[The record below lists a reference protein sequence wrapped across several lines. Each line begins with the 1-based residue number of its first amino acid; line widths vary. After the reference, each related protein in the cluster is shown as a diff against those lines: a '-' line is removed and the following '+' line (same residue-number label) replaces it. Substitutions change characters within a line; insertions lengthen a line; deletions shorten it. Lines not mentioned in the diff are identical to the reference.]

1 MKLFTKYNR
10 LNIATSIIT
19 FIIGSC
25 SFYFLLCYI
34 LQVELDESLKAE
46 QQEISGY
53 VRTHN
58 QLPEIVPT
66 NEEITTYALSDR
78 IIETKFLKVTK
89 TVKNS
94 TEEWRELQFGIHA
107 NGVNYL
113 VTVDKPMA
121 ESEDLLQLIIV
132 ITIAMIA
139 LILLINYF
147 ANRLLIKKLWNPFYQ
162 TIHKIKN
169 YQITD
174 GNSLSLKSENID
186 EFELLNQTITG
197 LVDRL
202 QKDYL
207 VLKNFTGKAAH
218 EMQTPLAVISLRLD
232 ALMQNEAILKQNA
245 ENITDIEKS
254 VRKLSK
260 LHQSLLL
267 LTKVE
272 NKQFQLNEEVL
283 LDTIIQEKCKELA
296 DLTDVMQLNIKL
308 DIMPVKLLFHKHLAE
323 IVVGNLLNNA
333 IRYNIENGQLIIE
346 LTKTELLI
354 SNTSI
359 NPALDENN
367 IFVRFYRH
375 TNNMDG
381 NGLGL
386 SIVKEI
392 TEFAGFS
399 ISYYYAENKHT
410 FKVVF

>member
-1 MKLFTKYNR
+1 MKLFIKYNR

-25 SFYFLLCYI
+25 SFYFLLNYI
-34 LQVELDESLKAE
+34 LQSELDETLKAE
-46 QQEISGY
+46 QQEICGY
-53 VRTHN
+53 VKTHN

-66 NEEITTYALSDR
+66 NEEITSYVLTDK
-78 IIETKFLKVTK
+78 IIQTNYLKITK
-89 TVKNS
+89 TVNKN
-94 TEEWRELQFGIHA
+94 TEQWRELQFGIKA
-107 NGVNYL
+107 NGAIYL

-169 YQITD
+169 YKITD
-174 GNSLSLKSENID
+174 GDNLSLKSENID

-272 NKQFQLNEEVL
+272 NKQFQLNEEVQ
-283 LDTIIQEKCKELA
+283 LDTIIQEKCKELT
-296 DLTDVMQLNIKL
+296 DLTDVMQLHIKL
-308 DIMPVKLLFHKHLAE
+308 DMMPVKLIFHKHLAE
-323 IVVGNLLNNA
+323 IVVGNLINNA
-333 IRYNIENGQLIIE
+333 IRYNIENGELKIE

-375 TNNMDG
+375 TNNMEDRK
-381 NGLGL
+381 
-386 SIVKEI
+386 S
-392 TEFAGFS
+392 
-399 ISYYYAENKHT
+399 
-410 FKVVF
+410 VV

>member
-392 TEFAGFS
+392 TKFAGFS